1 MTQVKARVLFVH
13 TVCLVLQAELEELG
27 KAEDR
32 SKVEKFLS
40 TGTPVPSITITINDV
55 TLS

>member
-1 MTQVKARVLFVH
+1 MKAIV

-40 TGTPVPSITITINDV
+40 TGAPVPSIAN
-55 TLS
+55 TLLMSHYDNNI